1 MKKNSTKRSLLA
13 SVLALVMC
21 VSMLVGTTFAW
32 FTDTAST
39 GVNKI
44 QAGTLD
50 VALEMKDNAGNWVTA
65 EGKTLQFKVNGQ
77 IPAAGT
83 QILWEPG
90 CTYELPELRVVNKG
104 NLALKYKIAI
114 TGIAGDA
121 KLNEVIDWTIGD
133 VAAGTEQH
141 LAVGANA
148 EFTIKGHMRED
159 AGNEYQGLSIDNIA
173 ITVIATQ
180 DTVESDSINNNYDSS
195 AAYCEWPV
203 VVNQAVAKDSSGN
216 ITDQTLTKYVASD
229 VQAQVTVPAAAVDT
243 NAEQITLTVEK
254 TTAPANFT
262 VAAGQDSKTYDVK
275 VTGLAAGNTAP
286 VKAKIF
292 VGIGLDN
299 VTLTHNSNDT
309 FTNVGGAN
317 YTGADKTFYYDSI
330 NGYIYFATKT
340 FSPFSATF
348 DAPAGVSGAGT
359 LKETYYTT
367 VADAQA
373 AADEGKIV
381 TALKDSNNVQVGN
394 KTESIEE
401 GETFKI
407 PAALYKTV
415 KYYSVADAV
424 KARGTSGSINTIE
437 LLRDVT
443 ENITL
448 NGYTTLELHG
458 KTVTGNVSIKDY
470 DSLQNGTVNGTVTTS
485 TKAAPSN
492 NDKNK
497 VLNCTVT
504 KFELANGCNR
514 ENVLIENSTIGEV
527 RVGNRYYSSGSAGLL
542 TFVNSHVTGNITV
555 GTANKPYNSSMASG
569 WGFGSKVRFL
579 GGTYDGTI
587 TLQCAEEYNNTIEIV
602 TGTFANEI
610 PAEFLNGGSAVKQ
623 EGGKYIAY
631 KLPVAKVGSTEYQTI
646 EEACAAAMAGVNHE
660 VIVLCDGNVE
670 TTVEVSGTLI
680 FDLNGHTVQAA
691 PPNNRAFYINEGGN
705 LTINDSSEAKTGLLE
720 SLSSSNGET
729 IYFKGGDSSLTVNGG
744 TIKSPG
750 NAIRSGSYVKASYAI
765 TINDGKIWSTGNTA
779 ISLSANAP
787 VNFRMNDGTIE
798 STGSYNN
805 AIFTGTY
812 GSGTHTFT
820 FMGGNV
826 KCTDKWNDLY
836 ISSGSGVK
844 TVVNIA
850 SGMVVRC
857 NTGDDITVNKNYA
870 G

>member
-1 MKKNSTKRSLLA
+1 MKGRR
-13 SVLALVMC
+13 
-21 VSMLVGTTFAW
+21 VSYEKEL
-32 FTDTAST
+32 
-39 GVNKI
+39 N
-44 QAGTLD
+44 QA
-50 VALEMKDNAGNWVTA
+50 VT
-65 EGKTLQFKVNGQ
+65 
-77 IPAAGT
+77 AGT

-114 TGIAGDA
+114 TGIHGDA
-121 KLNEVIDWTIGD
+121 KLNEAIDWTLKLNNEDFNYDID
-133 VAAGTEQH
+133 AEHSLAAG
-141 LAVGANA
+141 ANHP
-148 EFTIKGHMRED
+148 FTIKGHMRED

-229 VQAQVTVPAAAVDT
+229 VQAQVNIPADAVDPA
-243 NAEQITLTVEK
+243 AEQITLTVEK
-254 TTAPANFT
+254 AAAPANFT
-262 VAAGQDSKTYDVK
+262 VAAGQDSKTYEVK
-275 VTGLAAGNTAP
+275 VTGLAAGNTTP

-309 FTNVGGAN
+309 FTDVGEAN

-367 VADAQA
+367 VEAAQA

-424 KARGTSGSINTIE
+424 NARGTSGSINTIE

-448 NGYTTLELHG
+448 NGYTTLELNG
-458 KTVTGNVSIKDY
+458 KTVTGNVSIEDY

-542 TFVNSHVTGNITV
+542 TFVDSHVTGNITV
-555 GTANKPYNSSMASG
+555 GAATKPYSGSMGSG

-587 TLQCAEEYNNTIEIV
+587 TLQNAEEYNNKIEIV
-602 TGTFANEI
+602 TGTFLQEV
-610 PAEFLNGGSAVKQ
+610 PAAFLNGGSAVKQ
-623 EGGKYIAY
+623 EDGKYIAY
-631 KLPVAKVGSTEYQTI
+631 KLPVAKVGSIPYGTI
-646 EEACAAAMAGVNHE
+646 EDACAAAMAGDDHKVT
-660 VIVLCDGNVE
+660 VLCDGNVE
-670 TTVEVSGTLI
+670 TTVEVNGTLI

-691 PPNNRAFYINEGGN
+691 PPNNRAFYIKEDGN
-705 LTINDSSEAKTGLLE
+705 LTIDDSSETKTGLLE
-720 SLSSSNGET
+720 SISSFNAET
-729 IYFKGGDSSLTVNGG
+729 VYFQGGNSSLTVNGG

-750 NAIRSGSYVKASYAI
+750 QTVTSAGTVKAGYAI
-765 TINDGKIWSTGNTA
+765 TVNGGKIWSTGNSA

-787 VNFRMNDGTIE
+787 VTFRMYGGEMIGNSSSGTI
-798 STGSYNN
+798 Y
-805 AIFTGTY
+805 TGTY
-812 GSGTHTFT
+812 GTGTHTFT
-820 FMGGNV
+820 FMDGTINRKGSYN
-826 KCTDKWNDLY
+826 LY
-836 ISSGSGVK
+836 ISTGGGVN

-850 SGMVVRC
+850 SDMNVKC
-857 NTGDDITVNKNYA
+857 NTGGGITVNNNYA
-870 G
+870 E